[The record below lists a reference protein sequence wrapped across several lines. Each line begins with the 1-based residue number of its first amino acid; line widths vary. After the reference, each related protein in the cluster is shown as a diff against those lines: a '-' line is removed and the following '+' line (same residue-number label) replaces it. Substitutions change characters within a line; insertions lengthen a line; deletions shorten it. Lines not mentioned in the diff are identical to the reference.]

1 MFVLSV
7 IYLDFEEKSINILTM
22 SDITNIF
29 EKIGA
34 EIRIRRKRLGMT
46 QLDVAEMTGLQR
58 QTISRVESGNSSAT
72 IASVERIATVVGLDL
87 IVVPKYNDGRS

>member
-1 MFVLSV
+1 MFVLSF
-7 IYLDFEEKSINILTM
+7 ICLDFKEKPINMFIM

-29 EKIGA
+29 EKIGT
-34 EIRIRRKRLGMT
+34 EIRTRRKRLGMT

-58 QTISRVESGNSSAT
+58 QTISRVESGNSSVT

-87 IVVPKYNDGRS
+87 KVIPKYNDGRS

>member
-7 IYLDFEEKSINILTM
+7 IYIDFIEKSTIIVIM

-29 EKIGA
+29 VKIGT
-34 EIRIRRKRLGMT
+34 EIRSRRKRLGMT

-58 QTISRVESGNSSAT
+58 QTISRVESGNSSVT

-87 IVVPKYNDGRS
+87 TVIPKYTDGRS

>member
-1 MFVLSV
+1 MFILSV
-7 IYLDFEEKSINILTM
+7 IYIDFEEKPTNILIM
-22 SDITNIF
+22 SDVTNIF

-58 QTISRVESGNSSAT
+58 QTISRVESGNSSVT

-87 IVVPKYNDGRS
+87 MVVPKYNDGRS

>member
-7 IYLDFEEKSINILTM
+7 IYIDFEEKSINILIM
-22 SDITNIF
+22 SDSTYIF

-34 EIRIRRKRLGMT
+34 EIRTRRKRLGMT

-58 QTISRVESGNSSAT
+58 QTISRVESGNSSVT

-87 IVVPKYNDGRS
+87 MVVPKYNDGRS

>member
-7 IYLDFEEKSINILTM
+7 IYIDFEEKPINILIM
-22 SDITNIF
+22 SDTTNIF

-34 EIRIRRKRLGMT
+34 EIRTRRKRLGMT

-58 QTISRVESGNSSAT
+58 QTISRVESGNSSVT

-87 IVVPKYNDGRS
+87 MVVPKYNDGRS

>member
-1 MFVLSV
+1 M
-7 IYLDFEEKSINILTM
+7 SIM

-29 EKIGA
+29 EEIGA
-34 EIRIRRKRLGMT
+34 EIRTRRKRLGMT

-58 QTISRVESGNSSAT
+58 QTISRVESGNSSVT

-87 IVVPKYNDGRS
+87 MVVPKYNDGRP